1 MPAPRRIFG
10 NDTADD
16 DGRDFSTTAQPHSP
30 RATALYSYH
39 KVRYPEIDHYR
50 KCSLAKAH
58 PHDKLGFPD
67 REPSAQFGGG
77 RSSELAGVGKNSAH
91 FADNTRKAT
100 HKNCERT
107 ATLGDAGFAA
117 DAFLSEVAAGCGA
130 GHVSTAYRRKGRYDS
145 TNRVGQLGAA
155 ARAGTEMV
163 TGGGDAAGA
172 AAAAAAAAAKP
183 ASAQDRHA
191 ATRRCRAEAAAIR
204 AARGA
209 QTLATLRVAHYGS
222 GDASANAFHGGFE
235 TNYESAN
242 ATNLPW
248 KAERKPALPSRFA
261 STAPLPAN
269 LVARQSAANYGQNPT
284 PSSAYKSFCDRGG
297 HTAPGQP
304 ARRGPNRGTFGIP
317 GCSAS
322 SSSAATAMGSPEDA
336 EMVEE
341 EGAEERRASR
351 GGRARYQPPPPP
363 PLPQAARQGA
373 VAAALSGEEALL
385 RQLGALMQRSHGS
398 LYEILLGA
406 APLRPVPGAPLPL
419 EVRVGVDDVPR
430 ILQRL
435 RAQGLRMATAPAL
448 CDLIAACSAG
458 AQTAAIRQLQ
468 TAVRRTRVHA
478 ATRKDVARARWHG
491 QIMRDGPKVN
501 SGAPKKIRL

>member
-10 NDTADD
+10 NDTADG
-16 DGRDFSTTAQPHSP
+16 DGRDFSTTAQAHSP

-39 KVRYPEIDHYR
+39 KVRYPQIDHYR

-77 RSSELAGVGKNSAH
+77 RSSELATMGKAH
-91 FADNTRKAT
+91 FADNTRKAA

-107 ATLGDAGFAA
+107 ATLGAAGFAD

-130 GHVSTAYRRKGRYDS
+130 GHDSTAYRRTGRYDS
-145 TNRVGQLGAA
+145 NNRVGQLGAA

-163 TGGGDAAGA
+163 TGGSDDGGFGMPA
-172 AAAAAAAAAKP
+172 AAATP
-183 ASAQDRHA
+183 SAQDRHA

-222 GDASANAFHGGFE
+222 GDASANACHGGFI
-235 TNYESAN
+235 TNSESAN

-248 KAERKPALPSRFA
+248 KAPRKPTLPSRFA

-284 PSSAYKSFCDRGG
+284 PSSAYKSSFCDRGG
-297 HTAPGQP
+297 HAAPGPP

-322 SSSAATAMGSPEDA
+322 SSSSAATGSPEDA
-336 EMVEE
+336 EEE
-341 EGAEERRASR
+341 EEEEAGAERRASR
-351 GGRARYQPPPPP
+351 GGRARYKPPPPP
-363 PLPQAARQGA
+363 PPPTAARQGA
-373 VAAALSGEEALL
+373 AAAALSGEEALL
-385 RQLGALMQRSHGS
+385 GQLGALMQRSHGS

-419 EVRVGVDDVPR
+419 EVRVGVGDVPR
-430 ILQRL
+430 MLQRL
-435 RAQGLRMATAPAL
+435 RAQGCTATSAAL

-478 ATRKDVARARWHG
+478 ATRKDVARAQWHG
-491 QIMRDGPKVN
+491 QIIRDGPKVN